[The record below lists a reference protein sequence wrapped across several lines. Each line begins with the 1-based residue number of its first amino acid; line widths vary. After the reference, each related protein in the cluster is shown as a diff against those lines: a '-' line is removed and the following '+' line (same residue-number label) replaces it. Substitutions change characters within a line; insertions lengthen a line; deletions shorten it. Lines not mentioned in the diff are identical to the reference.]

1 MWKLINILHKSWRLA
16 SKHNDIK
23 TWKMCLAQ
31 RNVHVSIRQWCLH
44 DGAHLE
50 GAAVKGQPPD
60 PTCWLLSFQMM
71 FISLHIII
79 DINYVQNLSK
89 SILYNSLHWIWTDY
103 VPDVHLQCIPLLYI
117 LHLSKSPKI
126 FLWYPLIHDP
136 FLYISMI
143 FPWYFFTSLYPLI
156 SHDLK
161 MSMIS
166 HDIWNIPPGLLRNTC
181 TGVTGIQQRRLVSE
195 AAEGQRFLD
204 QTGGLVKLTLK
215 QFMRE
220 NLSGLSPK
228 MRVTLTEWFFR
239 TRVSAN
245 IYESGLRKLSPESP
259 DSQLSVSL
267 SPPFRSLQRV
277 LSDNVLLVKYRQLGM
292 PSTRYHSLKIA
303 EQHQGSPLF

>member
-1 MWKLINILHKSWRLA
+1 M
-16 SKHNDIK
+16 SKIYQNRFFTTI
-23 TWKMCLAQ
+23 
-31 RNVHVSIRQWCLH
+31 SI
-44 DGAHLE
+44 E
-50 GAAVKGQPPD
+50 SGQI
-60 PTCWLLSFQMM
+60 TFQMYISSVSPYCTSY
-71 FISLHIII
+71 ISLNLQKYFY
-79 DINYVQNLSK
+79 DI
-89 SILYNSLHWIWTDY
+89 HWSMIHFY
-103 VPDVHLQCIPLLYI
+103 
-117 LHLSKSPKI
+117 I
-126 FLWYPLIHDP
+126 FLWYFHDIFLHLSIHWYP
-136 FLYISMI
+136 MILKCPWSPMI
-143 FPWYFFTSLYPLI
+143 FEI
-156 SHDLK
+156 SHL
-161 MSMIS
+161 
-166 HDIWNIPPGLLRNTC
+166 GFCETC

-245 IYESGLRKLSPESP
+245 IYESGLGKLSPESP

-267 SPPFRSLQRV
+267 SLPFRSLQRV

>member
-1 MWKLINILHKSWRLA
+1 MILKCPW
-16 SKHNDIK
+16 
-23 TWKMCLAQ
+23 
-31 RNVHVSIRQWCLH
+31 
-44 DGAHLE
+44 
-50 GAAVKGQPPD
+50 
-60 PTCWLLSFQMM
+60 
-71 FISLHIII
+71 
-79 DINYVQNLSK
+79 
-89 SILYNSLHWIWTDY
+89 
-103 VPDVHLQCIPLLYI
+103 
-117 LHLSKSPKI
+117 SP
-126 FLWYPLIHDP
+126 
-136 FLYISMI
+136 MI
-143 FPWYFFTSLYPLI
+143 FEI
-156 SHDLK
+156 SHL
-161 MSMIS
+161 
-166 HDIWNIPPGLLRNTC
+166 GFCETC
-181 TGVTGIQQRRLVSE
+181 TGVTGIQQRRLVWE

-245 IYESGLRKLSPESP
+245 IYESGLKKLSPESP

-267 SPPFRSLQRV
+267 SLPFGSLQRV